1 MKNLILIAPPAAGK
15 GTLSESLVKDFNYTH
30 ISTGDLLREKQNDGT
45 ELGNEIKELMQSGSL
60 VGDDIVTALLKEKLE
75 TIEGSFILDG
85 YPRNLKQADILN
97 NLLNELNLNIG
108 KVIYINVSKE
118 VAMERALGRISCSK
132 CGKIYNK
139 YNPEMTPSVE
149 GICDLCGGEIV
160 GRSDDNEESFK
171 VRFDTYVNNTK
182 PLMDYYEEKGLL
194 YITNSSTSKEVF
206 EETKKVI

>member
-15 GTLSESLVKDFNYTH
+15 GTLSEALVKEFNYTH

-60 VGDDIVTALLKEKLE
+60 VSDEIVTTLLKNKLSS
-75 TIEGSFILDG
+75 ISGPFILDG
-85 YPRNLKQADILN
+85 YPRNLKQADILD
-97 NLLNELNLNIG
+97 NLLSDLSLSIG

-132 CGKIYNK
+132 CNKIYNK
-139 YNPEMTPSVE
+139 YNPEMMPSKE
-149 GICDLCGGEIV
+149 GVCDVCGGELI

-194 YITNSSTSKEVF
+194 YITSASTSKEVF
-206 EETKKVI
+206 EEAKKVI